1 MSTVTRHPYR
11 DGFTYKNSQGV
22 TLKDSA
28 VKRFIEDLVIPP
40 AWNEVEIE
48 TDRSAK
54 VYAVGRDDAGR
65 KQYIYNPDFVKKQE
79 EQKYERIVR
88 FGKQLEP
95 MRRVTGQHMREDDMT
110 KQKVLACMVRLIDS
124 AYFRP
129 GNQQYSED
137 NDTYGLTTMRS
148 KHLTIKNNRLV
159 FEYVGK
165 SSKEQKRVVEDKKLA
180 TIVAELNEMP
190 GYEIFQYIE
199 NGDKKSVQSQDLNE
213 YIKHVMGEDFSAKDF
228 RTWAGTVIAAIAL
241 DELGISKDER
251 ESKSNVV
258 KAVKAV
264 SKKLG
269 NTDAVARANYI
280 DPRVINSYVDGKT
293 ISYFRKELKDIE
305 SLSSPEE
312 RAVLLM
318 LKSIV

>member
-1 MSTVTRHPYR
+1 
-11 DGFTYKNSQGV
+11 
-22 TLKDSA
+22 
-28 VKRFIEDLVIPP
+28 
-40 AWNEVEIE
+40 
-48 TDRSAK
+48 
-54 VYAVGRDDAGR
+54 
-65 KQYIYNPDFVKKQE
+65 
-79 EQKYERIVR
+79 
-88 FGKQLEP
+88 
-95 MRRVTGQHMREDDMT
+95 
-110 KQKVLACMVRLIDS
+110 
-124 AYFRP
+124 
-129 GNQQYSED
+129 
-137 NDTYGLTTMRS
+137 
-148 KHLTIKNNRLV
+148 
-159 FEYVGK
+159 
-165 SSKEQKRVVEDKKLA
+165 
-180 TIVAELNEMP
+180 
-190 GYEIFQYIE
+190 
-199 NGDKKSVQSQDLNE
+199 
-213 YIKHVMGEDFSAKDF
+213 MGEDFSAKDF